1 MSGLAAAFVSLS
13 GAVKHIH
20 FTIESANSSAACTE
34 QYLCLQRYPAALYR
48 VKSLTLHLCSREKQE
63 YEQLEGK
70 IDGLSSN
77 KAALE
82 QKLSQLAGNGE
93 KYEEMLQISQ
103 RLAALVAEIDSQTER
118 WLELADRA
126 EQHSASVAL

>member
-1 MSGLAAAFVSLS
+1 MLLVVCYFSGGS
-13 GAVKHIH
+13 
-20 FTIESANSSAACTE
+20 FTW
-34 QYLCLQRYPAALYR
+34 
-48 VKSLTLHLCSREKQE
+48 LCSTSCSRSFSICGCREKQE

-77 KAALE
+77 KTALE
-82 QKLSQLAGNGE
+82 QELSQLAGNGE
-93 KYEEMLQISQ
+93 KYEEMLQVSQ

-126 EQHSASVAL
+126 EQHSAV

>member
-1 MSGLAAAFVSLS
+1 M
-13 GAVKHIH
+13 
-20 FTIESANSSAACTE
+20 C
-34 QYLCLQRYPAALYR
+34 C
-48 VKSLTLHLCSREKQE
+48 REKQE

-82 QKLSQLAGNGE
+82 QELSRVSGNGE

-103 RLAALVAEIDSQTER
+103 RLATLVAEIDSQTER

-126 EQHSASVAL
+126 EQHSAR

>member
-1 MSGLAAAFVSLS
+1 M
-13 GAVKHIH
+13 
-20 FTIESANSSAACTE
+20 C
-34 QYLCLQRYPAALYR
+34 C
-48 VKSLTLHLCSREKQE
+48 REKQE

-82 QKLSQLAGNGE
+82 HQLSQLAGNGD
-93 KYEEMLQISQ
+93 KYEEMQQATQ

-126 EQHSASVAL
+126 EQHSAV